1 MILGAPREI
10 AVVTILEAAE
20 KIFSEH
26 GFSGASIAAVAREA
40 GIPKANIHYYF
51 STKETLYQE
60 VLRRTVQE
68 WLRECEIW
76 LRPENKAS
84 TALRAYIGSKLA
96 FSRANPHASRLFA
109 HEIIGGARYLHDYL
123 STTLREAIAPFGETF
138 GVWMERGEIPQVD
151 PTHFL
156 FCLWAMTQWYADM
169 QPQVTALLGKETLE
183 ESDFNVA
190 AETILALVLARKDI
204 TA

>member
-1 MILGAPREI
+1 MGVPREI
-10 AVVTILEAAE
+10 AVVTILEAAR

-51 STKETLYQE
+51 STKEILYQE
-60 VLRRTVQE
+60 VLHRTVQE
-68 WLRECEIW
+68 WLGDCETW
-76 LRPENKAS
+76 LRPESSAD
-84 TALRAYIGSKLA
+84 TALRGYVMSKLA
-96 FSRANPHASRLFA
+96 FSRINPHASRLFA
-109 HEIIGGARYLHDYL
+109 HEILGGARHLGDYL
-123 STTLREAIAPFGETF
+123 STTLRDAIHPFKETF
-138 GVWMERGEIPQVD
+138 ETWMARGEIPKGD

-169 QPQVTALLGKETLE
+169 QPQVTALLEKETLE
-183 ESDFNVA
+183 ESDFQIA
-190 AETILALVLARKDI
+190 AETILSLVLRK

>member
-1 MILGAPREI
+1 MGAPREI
-10 AVVTILEAAE
+10 AIVTILEAAQ

-51 STKETLYQE
+51 STKEVLYQE

-68 WLRECEIW
+68 WLGECETW
-76 LRPENKAS
+76 LRPEQPAAH
-84 TALRAYIGSKLA
+84 ALRHYVRSKLA

-109 HEIIGGARYLHDYL
+109 HEVIGGARYLHDYL
-123 STTLREAIAPFGETF
+123 STTLRPAVQPFSRTF
-138 GVWMERGEIPQVD
+138 EIWMERGEIPQGD
-151 PTHFL
+151 PMHFL

-169 QPQVTALLGKETLE
+169 QPQVTALLGKECLAE
-183 ESDFNVA
+183 QDFDDA
-190 AETILALVLARKDI
+190 AETIISLVLRSGH
-204 TA
+204 